1 MSLSWQVNIVNAVGF
16 GASVRPIPEDPSPT
30 DALALQAGAPPL
42 ELRQS
47 NRMTDLPQPFFCF
60 PSDNTVFSR
69 VNAAKQ
75 EATVAGK
82 DRVTCWLFLKPT

>member
-1 MSLSWQVNIVNAVGF
+1 MSLSWQVNIVNAVGL

-47 NRMTDLPQPFFCF
+47 NRMTLPQPFFCF